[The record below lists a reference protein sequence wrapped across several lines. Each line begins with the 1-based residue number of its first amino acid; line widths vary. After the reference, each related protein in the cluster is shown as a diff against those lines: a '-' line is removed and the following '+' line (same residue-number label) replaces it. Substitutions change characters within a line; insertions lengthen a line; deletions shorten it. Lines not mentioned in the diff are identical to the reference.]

1 MGIKQVTPQSEI
13 DNFIESKIKQMRD
26 VILHNLKYVAEEVL
40 NTARTNGNY
49 EDQTGNL
56 RHSVGY
62 IIVENGATVL
72 ASADVEI
79 KSGVGANGVKM
90 GKKYAEQLAQKYTKG
105 IVLIVYAGMNYASY
119 VSAKGY
125 DVLDSAE
132 LTAEKLVPQM
142 LKQLGFKV

>member
-72 ASADVEI
+72 ASADGEI
-79 KSGVGANGVKM
+79 KSGAGANGVK
-90 GKKYAEQLAQKYTKG
+90 KRNSYPHIQSKQFLLCTFA
-105 IVLIVYAGMNYASY
+105 LIVQRISY
-119 VSAKGY
+119 PS
-125 DVLDSAE
+125 
-132 LTAEKLVPQM
+132 
-142 LKQLGFKV
+142 